1 MLRKS
6 TALLVHGD
14 TRGRQFFSI
23 FEVNAKAHFHD
34 SGVHLSNLSQ
44 SVMITDIHKMNC
56 EIGDLMDL
64 GCKWM
69 S

>member
-1 MLRKS
+1 MLQKS

-34 SGVHLSNLSQ
+34 SGVHLG
-44 SVMITDIHKMNC
+44 IHKMNC

-64 GCKWM
+64 GWIWDV
-69 S
+69 SGLA